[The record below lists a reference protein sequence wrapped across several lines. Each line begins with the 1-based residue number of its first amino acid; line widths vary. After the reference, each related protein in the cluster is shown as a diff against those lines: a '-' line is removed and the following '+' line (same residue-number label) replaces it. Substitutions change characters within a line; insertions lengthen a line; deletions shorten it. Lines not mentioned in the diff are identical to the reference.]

1 MRSSQCLHFDF
12 LSFHCHLGF
21 LDGVPID
28 RGPHKSRTI
37 KNQCHWRSC
46 KLLNPALFLIP
57 GKHMQSRCWLSD
69 LFNWHQKHENNQ
81 FRVTN
86 DNLPI
91 LKWLRPS
98 GDDSP
103 YWPSFIQTN
112 WVFHRPLANPCR
124 APPKLPPELR
134 VSEPFQWP
142 SKPKH
147 AALPDPMEYHG
158 VRGSCHHS
166 IVAKTIVLNLNF
178 GSYGDSGFEMRF
190 GLTDCGSTHHGVCG
204 HVKQT
209 YLCQW
214 WGHGNPWGS
223 ACANSMEEGHFH
235 WPSYPQYGLVPL
247 EMSSCPPIIRARPE
261 VGKILG
267 CCYILKTLIMFEKT
281 LKNMYNYKI

>member
-1 MRSSQCLHFDF
+1 M
-12 LSFHCHLGF
+12 
-21 LDGVPID
+21 
-28 RGPHKSRTI
+28 
-37 KNQCHWRSC
+37 
-46 KLLNPALFLIP
+46 
-57 GKHMQSRCWLSD
+57 
-69 LFNWHQKHENNQ
+69 
-81 FRVTN
+81 TN
-86 DNLPI
+86 DNSPI
-91 LKWLRPS
+91 LKWLRPF

-103 YWPSFIQTN
+103 YWPSCIQTN
-112 WVFHRPLANPCR
+112 SVFHGPLAKPCR

-147 AALPDPMEYHG
+147 AALPDPMEYPG

-178 GSYGDSGFEMRF
+178 GSYGDSGFVRF

-223 ACANSMEEGHFH
+223 ACANSMEEGHLH

-261 VGKILG
+261 VGKILWYY
-267 CCYILKTLIMFEKT
+267 YILKTLIVFEKS
-281 LKNMYNYKI
+281 LKHMYNYKNLYIYIYTYIHMYLQSAKSSNIIAHLSWKCCPGSYLSVCIAV